1 MSEILTAESIIF
13 SLSSK
18 IELQWIAGQ
27 EDPKRPLHEIKISD
41 HATLIGHLNLI
52 HKNIIQVIGK
62 TECEYLK
69 SCDVQVREGMLQQL
83 FKSGPVAIL
92 VTDNI
97 PVPDELVNHAN
108 EYHVPLLSCD
118 AESNEVVDAARFYLH
133 EMFSDKQTL
142 HGVFMEVL
150 GTGVLI
156 TGESSVG
163 KSELALELISR
174 GHRLVAD
181 DAPVFTRIGPDVLD
195 GSSPTLLQDFMEV
208 RGLGVINIR
217 EMYGDNAL
225 KNNKYLRL
233 VIQLVRMSKVD
244 RERLDRL
251 YGNRNHREILGVEIP
266 VILIPVAPGRN
277 LAVLVEA
284 AVRNHIL
291 RNSGHDATEQLI
303 DLHQRA
309 IANNH
314 ITNT

>member
-13 SLSSK
+13 NLSSK

-27 EDPKRPLHEIKISD
+27 EDPHRPLHEIKVSD

-69 SCDVQVREGMLQQL
+69 STDEQVRIGMLQQL
-83 FKSGPVAIL
+83 FKSAPVAIL
-92 VTDNI
+92 VTDGI
-97 PVPDELVNHAN
+97 PVPDELIEHAN
-108 EYHVPLLSCD
+108 TYHVPLLSCS

-133 EMFSDKQTL
+133 EMFSDKQTV

-156 TGESSVG
+156 TGESGVG

-174 GHRLVAD
+174 GHRLIAD
-181 DAPVFTRIGPDVLD
+181 DAPVFTRIGPDILD
-195 GSSPTLLQDFMEV
+195 GSSPILLQDFMEV

-225 KNNKYLRL
+225 KKNKYLRL
-233 VIQLVRMSKVD
+233 VIQLKRMSKDD
-244 RERLDRL
+244 REQLDRL
-251 YGNRNHREILGVEIP
+251 HGNRNHREILGIKIP

-291 RNSGHDATEQLI
+291 RDSGHDATQQLI
-303 DLHQRA
+303 ELHQQA
-309 IANNH
+309 INNNQH
-314 ITNT
+314 GN

>member
-13 SLSSK
+13 NLSSK

-27 EDPKRPLHEIKISD
+27 EDPQRPLHEIKVSD

-52 HKNIIQVIGK
+52 HKNIIQVIGQ
-62 TECEYLK
+62 TECEYLQNT
-69 SCDVQVREGMLQQL
+69 DEQVRKSMLQQL
-83 FKSGPVAIL
+83 FESAPVAIM

-97 PVPDELVNHAN
+97 PVPDILVEHAN
-108 EYHVPLLSCD
+108 QFNVPLLSCAAD
-118 AESNEVVDAARFYLH
+118 SNDVVDAARFYLH
-133 EMFSDKQTL
+133 ELFSDKQTV

-195 GSSPTLLQDFMEV
+195 GSSPILLQDFMEV
-208 RGLGVINIR
+208 RGLGVLNVR

-233 VIQLVRMSKVD
+233 VIQLQRMSKDD
-244 RERLDRL
+244 REQIDRL
-251 YGNRNHREILGVEIP
+251 HGNRNHREILGIDIP

-291 RNSGHDATEQLI
+291 RQTGHDATQQLI
-303 DLHQRA
+303 ELHQQA
-309 IANNH
+309 IANNQH
-314 ITNT
+314 